1 MPSRSEV
8 KVILLNHNV
17 TTTASRLHWSGKPAA
32 VSGNFST
39 MFVNTALTR
48 VQLVSRSGQSPS
60 KTLVRGELYASPAGA
75 FVPRAQRLVSGVT
88 AARPSRTLARQTLSM
103 NLFSRFFRVIR
114 ANLNALVSRMEDPEK
129 VLTQSLEDVQKDLLR
144 LRQAYAEVSA
154 SKKRLERQR
163 EAALKTAAEW
173 QQRAR
178 LALEKG
184 NEDLA
189 REALLRKKQQEDMAK
204 ALENQLRMQAEN
216 TAKLYSSMQQLEA
229 KISEAQAKKD
239 EYITRARTAKT
250 AIKVNEML
258 TSVDTSSALSAFER
272 MQEKVETLESQAE
285 VSRQMIGSG
294 DASLESQF
302 RALEAG
308 TDVDEELNRMRRE
321 LRGDSSYRA
330 LQASR
335 DPEID
340 EEIQRMKRE
349 QQQR

>member
-1 MPSRSEV
+1 MFASLVQVPSLV
-8 KVILLNHNV
+8 G
-17 TTTASRLHWSGKPAA
+17 SGQHKPALGA
-32 VSGNFST
+32 R
-39 MFVNTALTR
+39 LR
-48 VQLVSRSGQSPS
+48 VIPVG
-60 KTLVRGELYASPAGA
+60 AHA
-75 FVPRAQRLVSGVT
+75 FVPRKALLPHLSFTTHRRSE
-88 AARPSRTLARQTLSM
+88 SNFSSLSM
-103 NLFSRFFRVIR
+103 NLIARFFRVIR

-189 REALLRKKQQEDMAK
+189 REALMRKKQQEDMAK
-204 ALENQLRMQAEN
+204 ALENQLRQQAEN

-229 KISEAQAKKD
+229 KIVEAQAKKD

-258 TSVDTSSALSAFER
+258 TSVDTSSALTAFER
-272 MQEKVETLESQAE
+272 MQEKVEMLESQAE
-285 VSRQMIGSG
+285 VSRQMTGSG

-308 TDVDEELNRMRRE
+308 DNVDEELNRMRRE
-321 LRGDSSYRA
+321 LKGDMPFRA
-330 LQASR
+330 LQGSR
-335 DPEID
+335 DSEID

-349 QQQR
+349 QQR

>member
-1 MPSRSEV
+1 
-8 KVILLNHNV
+8 
-17 TTTASRLHWSGKPAA
+17 
-32 VSGNFST
+32 
-39 MFVNTALTR
+39 
-48 VQLVSRSGQSPS
+48 
-60 KTLVRGELYASPAGA
+60 
-75 FVPRAQRLVSGVT
+75 
-88 AARPSRTLARQTLSM
+88 M
-103 NLFSRFFRVIR
+103 NIISRFFRVIR
-114 ANLNALVSRMEDPEK
+114 ANLNALVSKMEDPEK

-154 SKKRLERQR
+154 SKKRLERQQ

-189 REALLRKKQQEDMAK
+189 REALMRKKQQEDMAK
-204 ALENQLRMQAEN
+204 ALENQLRVQAEN

-229 KISEAQAKKD
+229 KITEAQAKKD

-258 TSVDTSSALSAFER
+258 TSVDTSSALTAFER
-272 MQEKVETLESQAE
+272 MQEKVEMLESQAE
-285 VSRQMIGSG
+285 VSRQMTGSG

-308 TDVDEELNRMRRE
+308 DDVDAELNRMRRE
-321 LRGDSSYRA
+321 LRGDAPFRA
-330 LQASR
+330 LQGSR
-335 DPEID
+335 DADID